1 MNALLSVSD
10 KTGLIEF
17 ARGLDQLG
25 VTMYATGGT
34 ERALREAGVPVHA
47 LQDLTGFPDGPP
59 VDPTATPPSSTSF
72 ITNYST
78 TTCRTN

>member
-10 KTGLIEF
+10 KNGLVDF

-34 ERALREAGVPVHA
+34 ERALREAGIPVRA
-47 LQDLTGFPDGPP
+47 LQELTGVPEMLDG
-59 VDPTATPPSSTSF
+59 
-72 ITNYST
+72 
-78 TTCRTN
+78 R